1 MIHPQNT
8 QEGCTLNTT
17 QLECFLAVADY
28 LNFSRAAQQLR
39 LTQPAVSHQVKTLE
53 DELGVAL
60 FHRTSKKVRLTQE
73 GHMFLQYAGKILQL
87 SNLSRVRVK
96 GCYEARPMRL
106 GLGCRSSA
114 DLRLLRPA
122 LERLRQD
129 DQRILPMIRLIP
141 LNALDNLLTEGDI
154 QVLCT
159 FQETAP
165 QNSVYREL
173 LRCPVV
179 FVCRADHPMAQQK
192 TVTVEQ
198 LKEAGLIAACR
209 PPLCPPT
216 VFATQGQVLTA
227 KPPEEVIFCESQEVL
242 FTLVETGYAFSV
254 MADFPPLRGDN
265 LRYIPV
271 EGCPPLSFGV
281 AYLRGNRSPTL
292 RRFLSVLEETIE
304 NEE

>member
-1 MIHPQNT
+1 M
-8 QEGCTLNTT
+8 NTT

-28 LNFSRAAQQLR
+28 LNFSRAAQHLR

-60 FHRTSKKVRLTQE
+60 FQRTSKKVRLTQE

-87 SNLSRVRVK
+87 SNISRMRVK

-122 LERLRQD
+122 LERLRQEEE
-129 DQRILPMIRLIP
+129 RILPMIRL
-141 LNALDNLLTEGDI
+141 
-154 QVLCT
+154 
-159 FQETAP
+159 
-165 QNSVYREL
+165 REL
-173 LRCPVV
+173 LRSPVV
-179 FVCRADHPMAQQK
+179 FVCREDHPLAQCE

-198 LKEAGLIAACR
+198 LKEGGLIAACR
-209 PPLCPPT
+209 PPLCPPS
-216 VFATQGQVLTA
+216 VFALQGQIVTS

-242 FTLVETGYAFSV
+242 FTLVETGYAFSI
-254 MADFPPLRGDN
+254 MADFPQLRAPQ

-271 EGCPPLSFGV
+271 EGCEPLSFGV
-281 AYLRGNRSPTL
+281 SYLRGNRGQTL
-292 RRFLSVLEETIE
+292 RRFLSVLEESIQMK

>member
-1 MIHPQNT
+1 M
-8 QEGCTLNTT
+8 NTT

-28 LNFSRAAQQLR
+28 LNFSRAAQHLR

-60 FHRTSKKVRLTQE
+60 FQRTSKKVRLTQE

-87 SNLSRVRVK
+87 SNISRMRVK

-122 LERLRQD
+122 LERLRQEEE
-129 DQRILPMIRLIP
+129 RILPMIRLIP
-141 LNALDNLLTEGDI
+141 LSALDNLLTEGDI
-154 QVLCT
+154 QVLFT

-165 QNSVYREL
+165 QKGVYREL
-173 LRCPVV
+173 LRSPVV
-179 FVCRADHPMAQQK
+179 FVCREDHPLAQCE

-198 LKEAGLIAACR
+198 LKEGGLIAACR
-209 PPLCPPT
+209 PPLCPPS
-216 VFATQGQVLTA
+216 VFALQGQIVTS

-242 FTLVETGYAFSV
+242 FTLVETGYAFSI
-254 MADFPPLRGDN
+254 MADFPQLRAPQ

-271 EGCPPLSFGV
+271 EGCEPLSFGV
-281 AYLRGNRSPTL
+281 SYLRGNRGQTL
-292 RRFLSVLEETIE
+292 RRFLSVLEESIQMK

>member
-1 MIHPQNT
+1 M
-8 QEGCTLNTT
+8 NTT
-17 QLECFLAVADY
+17 QLECFLAVADF
-28 LNFSRAAQQLR
+28 LNFSRAAQHLR

-60 FHRTSKKVRLTQE
+60 FQRTSKKVRLTQE
-73 GHMFLQYAGKILQL
+73 GHMFLQYAVKIVQL
-87 SNLSRVRVK
+87 SNISRVRVK
-96 GCYEARPMRL
+96 GCFDARPMRL
-106 GLGCRSSA
+106 GIGCRSSA

-122 LERLRQD
+122 LERMREEEA
-129 DQRILPMIRLIP
+129 RILPLLRLIP
-141 LNALDNLLTEGDI
+141 LSALDNLLTEGDI

-179 FVCRADHPMAQQK
+179 CVCPPNHPLAQEEA
-192 TVTVEQ
+192 VTVEQ
-198 LKEAGLIAACR
+198 LKEGGRIAACR
-209 PPLCPPT
+209 PPLCPPS
-216 VFATQGQVLTA
+216 VFALQGQIVTS

-254 MADFPPLRGDN
+254 MADFPPLRSPQ

-271 EGCPPLSFGV
+271 VDTAPLSFGV
-281 AYLRGNRSPTL
+281 AYLRGNRSQPL
-292 RRFLSVLEETIE
+292 RRFLSILEETVVVALHHGI
-304 NEE
+304 

>member
-1 MIHPQNT
+1 M
-8 QEGCTLNTT
+8 NTT
-17 QLECFLAVADY
+17 QLECFLTVADY
-28 LNFSRAAQQLR
+28 LNFSRAAQHLR

-60 FHRTSKKVRLTQE
+60 FQRTSKKVRLTQE

-87 SNLSRVRVK
+87 SNISRMRVK

-122 LERLRQD
+122 LERLRQEEE
-129 DQRILPMIRLIP
+129 RILPMIRLIP
-141 LNALDNLLTEGDI
+141 LRLF
-154 QVLCT
+154 T

-173 LRCPVV
+173 LRSPVV
-179 FVCRADHPMAQQK
+179 FVCREDHPLAQRE

-198 LKEAGLIAACR
+198 LKEGGLIAACR
-209 PPLCPPT
+209 PPLCPPS
-216 VFATQGQVLTA
+216 VFALQGQIVTS

-242 FTLVETGYAFSV
+242 FTLVETGYAFSI
-254 MADFPPLRGDN
+254 MADFPQLRAPQ

-271 EGCPPLSFGV
+271 QGCEPLSFGV
-281 AYLRGNRSPTL
+281 SYLRGNRGQTL
-292 RRFLSVLEETIE
+292 RRFLSVLEESIQMK

>member
-1 MIHPQNT
+1 M
-8 QEGCTLNTT
+8 NTT
-17 QLECFLAVADY
+17 QLECFLAVADF
-28 LNFSRAAQQLR
+28 LNFSRAAEHLR

-60 FHRTSKKVRLTQE
+60 FQRTSKKVRLTQE

-87 SNLSRVRVK
+87 SNISRMRVK

-106 GLGCRSSA
+106 GIGCRSTA

-122 LERLRQD
+122 LERLRQEEE
-129 DQRILPMIRLIP
+129 RILPMIRLIP
-141 LNALDNLLTEGDI
+141 LSALDNLLTEGDI
-154 QVLCT
+154 QVLFT

-173 LRCPVV
+173 LRSPVV
-179 FVCRADHPMAQQK
+179 FVCRQDHPLAQCE

-198 LKEAGLIAACR
+198 LKENGIIAACR
-209 PPLCPPT
+209 PPLCPPS
-216 VFATQGQVLTA
+216 VFALQGQIVTS

-242 FTLVETGYAFSV
+242 FTLVETGYAFSI
-254 MADFPPLRGDN
+254 MADFPQLRSPQ

-271 EGCPPLSFGV
+271 EGCEPLSFGV
-281 AYLRGNRSPTL
+281 SYLRGNRGQTL
-292 RRFLSVLEETIE
+292 RRFLSVLEESLK
-304 NEE
+304 NE

>member
-1 MIHPQNT
+1 M
-8 QEGCTLNTT
+8 NTT
-17 QLECFLAVADY
+17 QLECFLAVADF

-73 GHMFLQYAGKILQL
+73 GHMFLQYAGKIVQL

-96 GCYEARPMRL
+96 GCYQARPMRL
-106 GLGCRSSA
+106 GIGCRSSA

-122 LERLRQD
+122 LERMRLEEE
-129 DQRILPMIRLIP
+129 RILPLLRLIP
-141 LNALDNLLTEGDI
+141 LSALDNLLTEGDI

-179 FVCRADHPMAQQK
+179 MVCREDHPLAQAQ

-198 LKEAGLIAACR
+198 LKADGPLIAAYR
-209 PPLCPPT
+209 PPLCPPS
-216 VFATQGQVLTA
+216 VFSIQGQILTA
-227 KPPEEVIFCESQEVL
+227 KPPEQVIFCENQEVL
-242 FTLVETGYAFSV
+242 STLVQTGYAFSV
-254 MADFPPLRGDN
+254 AADFPQLRSSD

-271 EGCPPLSFGV
+271 EGSSPLSFGV
-281 AYLRGNRSPTL
+281 AYLPGNRSQTL
-292 RRFLSVLEETIE
+292 RRLLSILEQTVTVAPNPGI
-304 NEE
+304 

>member
-1 MIHPQNT
+1 M
-8 QEGCTLNTT
+8 NTT
-17 QLECFLAVADY
+17 QLECFLAVADH

-60 FHRTSKKVRLTQE
+60 FQRTSKKVRLTQE

-87 SNLSRVRVK
+87 SKLSQAQVK
-96 GCYEARPMRL
+96 GCYQARPMRL

-122 LERLRQD
+122 LERMRVEEE
-129 DQRILPMIRLIP
+129 RILPLLRLIP
-141 LNALDNLLTEGDI
+141 ISALDNLLTEGDI

-179 FVCRADHPMAQQK
+179 CVCPPDHPLAQLE

-198 LKEAGLIAACR
+198 LQESGRVVACR
-209 PPLCPPT
+209 PPLCPPS
-216 VFATQGQVLTA
+216 VFALQGQIVTA
-227 KPPEEVIFCESQEVL
+227 KPPEDVFFCESQEVL
-242 FTLVETGYAFSV
+242 FTLVTTGYAFAV
-254 MADFPPLRGDN
+254 IADFPPLRSPD
-265 LRYIPV
+265 LCYIPV
-271 EGCPPLSFGV
+271 EGCSPLSFGV
-281 AYLRGNRSPTL
+281 SYLRGDRSQTL
-292 RRFLSVLEETIE
+292 RRFLAILEQTVTVAPDPGI
-304 NEE
+304 

>member
-1 MIHPQNT
+1 M
-8 QEGCTLNTT
+8 NTT

-28 LNFSRAAQQLR
+28 LNFSRAAEHLR

-60 FHRTSKKVRLTQE
+60 FQRTSKKVRLTQE

-87 SNLSRVRVK
+87 SNISRMRVK

-106 GLGCRSSA
+106 GIGCRSTA

-122 LERLRQD
+122 LERLRQEEE
-129 DQRILPMIRLIP
+129 RILPMIRLIP
-141 LNALDNLLTEGDI
+141 LSALDNLLTEGDI
-154 QVLCT
+154 QVLFT

-165 QNSVYREL
+165 QKGVYREL
-173 LRCPVV
+173 LRSPVV
-179 FVCRADHPMAQQK
+179 FVCREDHPLAQCE

-198 LKEAGLIAACR
+198 LKENGIIAACR
-209 PPLCPPT
+209 PPLCPPS
-216 VFATQGQVLTA
+216 VFALQGQIVTS

-242 FTLVETGYAFSV
+242 FTLVETGYAFSI
-254 MADFPPLRGDN
+254 MADFPQLRSPQ

-271 EGCPPLSFGV
+271 EGCEPLSFGV
-281 AYLRGNRSPTL
+281 SYLRGNGGQTL
-292 RRFLSVLEETIE
+292 RRFLSVLEESLPMK
-304 NEE
+304 NEECKP

>member
-1 MIHPQNT
+1 M
-8 QEGCTLNTT
+8 NTT
-17 QLECFLAVADY
+17 QLECFLAVADF
-28 LNFSRAAQQLR
+28 LNFSRAAEHLR

-60 FHRTSKKVRLTQE
+60 FQRTSKKVRLTQE

-87 SNLSRVRVK
+87 SNISRMRVK

-106 GLGCRSSA
+106 GIGCRSTA

-122 LERLRQD
+122 LERLRQEEE
-129 DQRILPMIRLIP
+129 RILPMIRLIP
-141 LNALDNLLTEGDI
+141 LSALDNLLTEGDI
-154 QVLCT
+154 QVLFT

-173 LRCPVV
+173 LRSPVV
-179 FVCRADHPMAQQK
+179 FVCRGDHPLAQCE

-198 LKEAGLIAACR
+198 LKENGIIAACR
-209 PPLCPPT
+209 PPLCPPS
-216 VFATQGQVLTA
+216 VFALQGQIVTS

-242 FTLVETGYAFSV
+242 FTLVETGYAFSI
-254 MADFPPLRGDN
+254 MADFPQLRSPQ

-271 EGCPPLSFGV
+271 EGCEPLSFGV
-281 AYLRGNRSPTL
+281 SYLRGNRGQTL
-292 RRFLSVLEETIE
+292 RRFLSVLEESLK
-304 NEE
+304 NE